1 MTGWTS
7 ADHRRRPLGLTVHRL
22 FLDSSLKYRA
32 IGYIRVSTEEQADSG
47 AGLAAQRAAII
58 AEADHC
64 GWSHLDVIEDAGA
77 SGSDLKRPG
86 ITAAL
91 TAWRPAGLTIC
102 GDIVM
107 VRFRPRPTAGDRR
120 SANDP
125 VAHEGACP
133 ALAADQ
139 E

>member
-91 TAWRPAGLTIC
+91 TALATGRADSVSQGQDAERVWGDGPAEARPA
-102 GDIVM
+102 
-107 VRFRPRPTAGDRR
+107 A
-120 SANDP
+120 
-125 VAHEGACP
+125 
-133 ALAADQ
+133 
-139 E
+139 